1 MKMISILVLI
11 SFLFFSPTQNLLA
24 AGDQYVIG
32 SDAALPLSATDQTGM
47 LDLIVKTA
55 FSRLGKDVEIV
66 SLPSERSLLNA
77 NNGLTDGDLVRID
90 GINKMYLNLVKVPET
105 ICTFDFVAFSKNSEI
120 KLEPQWDSL
129 KPYAVAIIT
138 GWKILEENIRSK
150 NLVKV
155 DTPQMLFNHLNKE
168 RVDLIVYN
176 RHEGYGVIHKMKL
189 KNIFVLDPP
198 LASREMFLYLNMKHQ
213 RLANEVAITIKQMK
227 RDGTFDEIVR
237 TSLEKYLP

>member
-1 MKMISILVLI
+1 MRPSILVLI
-11 SFLFFSPTQNLLA
+11 SLLILSSAQNLFA
-24 AGDQYVIG
+24 TEDQFVIG

-47 LDLIVKTA
+47 LDLIVKEA
-55 FSRLGKDVEIV
+55 FSHLGKQVEII

-90 GINKMYLNLVKVPET
+90 GMNKMYPNLVKVPET

-120 KLEPQWDSL
+120 TLEPHWDSL
-129 KPYAVAIIT
+129 KPYTVAIIT

-150 NLVKV
+150 TLVKV
-155 DTPQMLFNHLNKE
+155 DTPKMLFNHLNKE

-189 KNIFVLDPP
+189 ENIFAIDPP
-198 LASREMFLYLNMKHQ
+198 LKSKEMFLYLNKKHQ
-213 RLANEVAITIKQMK
+213 VLANEVAIAIKQMK
-227 RDGTFDEIVR
+227 QDGRFDEIVH
-237 TSLEKYLP
+237 TSMKKYLP